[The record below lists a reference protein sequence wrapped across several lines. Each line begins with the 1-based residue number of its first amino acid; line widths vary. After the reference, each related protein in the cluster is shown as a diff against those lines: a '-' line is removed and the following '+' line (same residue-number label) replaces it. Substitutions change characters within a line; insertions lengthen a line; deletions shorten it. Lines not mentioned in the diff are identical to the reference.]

1 RVKTGPVEWDR
12 AAASAPAAL
21 LDRVLPSFATSTAA
35 AGGAVLRWVTGLER
49 PVRYLGAGGE
59 PVDAGAL
66 SALGLTRGG
75 LHERALA
82 NLRRAIPPGFA
93 PGDDPA
99 VLDDDGAAI
108 LALPDLVPADDAW
121 IAFPLAGEGLVV
133 MREGAPS
140 TRAELA
146 RLKDAAAG
154 AAPLFERPVRVTR
167 RGFEPFEWPSGRAT
181 DPGYGVPDDRG
192 GTP

>member
-1 RVKTGPVEWDR
+1 M
-12 AAASAPAAL
+12 
-21 LDRVLPSFATSTAA
+21 
-35 AGGAVLRWVTGLER
+35 LRWITGLER
-49 PVRYLGAGGE
+49 PVRYLDADGA
-59 PVDAGAL
+59 PLDVNAL

-93 PGDDPA
+93 PGDEPA
-99 VLDDDGAAI
+99 LLDDAGAAI
-108 LALPDLVPADDAW
+108 LVLPELVPDGDAW

-133 MREGAPS
+133 MREGAAS

-146 RLKDAAAG
+146 RLKDAAG
-154 AAPLFERPVRVTR
+154 SAPLFERPVRVTR
-167 RGFEPFEWPSGRAT
+167 RGFEPFEWPSGRT
-181 DPGYGVPDDRG
+181 TSPGHGAPDDRG